1 MMRSILAPFGLFLVL
16 GFAAKAQPPAEPPA
30 APGETP
36 APPPEAAPAAAP
48 RVKLQTSM
56 GDIVLELDPAKAPLS
71 VENFLKYVD
80 DGHYNGTIFHRV
92 INGFMIQGG
101 GFTRN
106 MQQKPTRGPVRN
118 EADNGLKNARGTI
131 AMARTSDPHSAT
143 AQFFI
148 SVVDNASLDHTSPD
162 PRGYGY
168 CVFGRVVEG
177 LDVVD
182 KIKAVQTTQRG
193 PFADVPAEP
202 IEIVEAKRQ

>member
-80 DGHYNGTIFHRV
+80 DGPYNGTIFHRA
-92 INGFMIQGG
+92 ITG
-101 GFTRN
+101 
-106 MQQKPTRGPVRN
+106 
-118 EADNGLKNARGTI
+118 
-131 AMARTSDPHSAT
+131 
-143 AQFFI
+143 
-148 SVVDNASLDHTSPD
+148 
-162 PRGYGY
+162 
-168 CVFGRVVEG
+168 
-177 LDVVD
+177 
-182 KIKAVQTTQRG
+182 
-193 PFADVPAEP
+193 
-202 IEIVEAKRQ
+202 